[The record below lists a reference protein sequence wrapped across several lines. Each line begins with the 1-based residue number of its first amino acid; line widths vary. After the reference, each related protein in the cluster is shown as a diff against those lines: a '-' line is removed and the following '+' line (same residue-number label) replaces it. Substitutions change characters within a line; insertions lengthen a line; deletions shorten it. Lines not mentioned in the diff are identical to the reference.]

1 MMEYNQDIDRQ
12 LDDYSACFDLYLEQ
26 GKLPPQYHDDPIA
39 DYMKEQMDFYR
50 YFWTNEDAMELLREG
65 LLDFF
70 RRILPDFLRIQENFR
85 QEMAMMARFFGA
97 DMDAKRAQWPQVKS
111 WLSFRYAPDEFNVEG
126 YARQFGA
133 GGKTNGQIFEAMK
146 ANWQQAAEQ
155 KKRNQQQGLL
165 YDNPQS
171 RRQGIKHRIGIGRK
185 DYEERKKIKQAAF
198 RYPQL
203 IEIVRRIGREQ
214 ESADEEQDTTRSS
227 PLPILLRHAKTRQE
241 VDGVTTGNDLSSLL
255 PLEYTLMDE
264 PVFYKKYASKEL
276 QQFACKPPTESRVK
290 SEKATERKPRLDKGP
305 IILAIDTSGS
315 MGGQPLEIAKSLLLQ
330 IVAMARRQRRSCFLI
345 TFAVRA
351 RCLDIARPSQF
362 IPNRSLEPELA
373 LFLMTAIRKMW
384 LYIVGS

>member
-1 MMEYNQDIDRQ
+1 M
-12 LDDYSACFDLYLEQ
+12 
-26 GKLPPQYHDDPIA
+26 
-39 DYMKEQMDFYR
+39 
-50 YFWTNEDAMELLREG
+50 
-65 LLDFF
+65 
-70 RRILPDFLRIQENFR
+70 
-85 QEMAMMARFFGA
+85 
-97 DMDAKRAQWPQVKS
+97 
-111 WLSFRYAPDEFNVEG
+111 
-126 YARQFGA
+126 
-133 GGKTNGQIFEAMK
+133 
-146 ANWQQAAEQ
+146 
-155 KKRNQQQGLL
+155 
-165 YDNPQS
+165 
-171 RRQGIKHRIGIGRK
+171 
-185 DYEERKKIKQAAF
+185 
-198 RYPQL
+198 

-362 IPNRSLEPELA
+362 RQLEAFFNDHFTGGTCGEEMLQAAFKA
-373 LFLMTAIRKMW
+373 LEGRTYSMADVLVISDFEFNLPQIATARRLRQEQAKGTRFYGLRIGRYQSGYEKVLDEMW
-384 LYIVGS
+384 TI